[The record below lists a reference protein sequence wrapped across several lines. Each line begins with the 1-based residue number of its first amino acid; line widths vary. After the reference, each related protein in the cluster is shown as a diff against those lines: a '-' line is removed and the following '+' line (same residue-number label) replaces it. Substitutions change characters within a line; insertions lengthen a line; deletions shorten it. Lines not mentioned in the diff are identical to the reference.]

1 MTWAGVNSIRYLP
14 VFWGDRS
21 GQRSSKTIVFFHSI
35 ASRLFLGEGGHTLQQ
50 LDKDRS
56 IGQKPFFFFYKGL
69 QVTDAVGR
77 QICGTGY
84 EDTTWQI
91 HWKSEAAPFTANFL
105 ITSLPPLCSVL
116 AHDKFSR
123 RVNSNTDKNRTH
135 SARK

>member
-56 IGQKPFFFFYKGL
+56 IGQKPFFFFFFLQGL
-69 QVTDAVGR
+69 TGYRCGR
-77 QICGTGY
+77 QTNLWYRI
-84 EDTTWQI
+84 
-91 HWKSEAAPFTANFL
+91 
-105 ITSLPPLCSVL
+105 
-116 AHDKFSR
+116 
-123 RVNSNTDKNRTH
+123 
-135 SARK
+135 